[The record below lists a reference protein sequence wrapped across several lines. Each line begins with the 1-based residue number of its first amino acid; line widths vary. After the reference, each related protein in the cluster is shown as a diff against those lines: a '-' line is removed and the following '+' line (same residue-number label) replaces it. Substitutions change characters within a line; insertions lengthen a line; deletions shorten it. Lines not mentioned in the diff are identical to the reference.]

1 MFHFFYPHYTEK
13 QFYQPLNMH
22 KVLAYWIKNIL
33 VNDST
38 PTNSVATIT
47 LPFDFMAYQGGLG
60 NSGTAVPGSSG
71 VADFKSITSYCS
83 LRWLLG
89 QHWQVRMNP
98 LWAQGGALRFSFV
111 QRESVRYHLIQ
122 PEAIR
127 EHHPEGVTM
136 MTEAGGWLLVF
147 QFIKKNGFGLE
158 EWTAIL
164 NM

>member
-1 MFHFFYPHYTEK
+1 MFHFFYPHHTEK

-22 KVLAYWIKNIL
+22 KVLAYWIKDIL
-33 VNDST
+33 GNDST
-38 PTNSVATIT
+38 PADSVATIT
-47 LPFDFMAYQGGLG
+47 LPFDFMVYQGGLG
-60 NSGTAVPGSSG
+60 DSGMAVPGNSG
-71 VADFKSITSYCS
+71 VTGFKSITSYSS
-83 LRWLLG
+83 LNWLLG
-89 QHWQVRMNP
+89 QHWQVRMNS

-136 MTEAGGWLLVF
+136 MTETGGWLLEF